1 MLVEHGAVRHDAD
14 GWRLTDPEAVH
25 EVPAS
30 IRLVI
35 AARLDGLPAD
45 QKRVL
50 HDASVCGAVVWGSLL
65 EQLSD
70 VPDPR
75 AIAAGARAARA
86 AAQAAAQFDPRHHR
100 VRVEARADP
109 RRRLRLAAEG
119 GARPA
124 ARAGRGVAA
133 RLGAGRAANRWS
145 RSRTTTSARGSRA
158 AARTGPGPSAEITA
172 QAAEY
177 LTRVAEQVF
186 VHQARA
192 AERPFRRALRI
203 IDASPRAVDPAVAA
217 RASIG
222 LAEVLIEMGAHAE
235 AIEQARRARKL
246 AERAA
251 DGLLVARALLALGR
265 SESDNGRM
273 GRARTLLEDARER
286 FEHEG
291 DLRGQGWAL
300 HRLSETWGWEGF
312 ERELE
317 DLRAAYRLFARARD
331 RFGRSVVAND
341 LAYILSVE
349 GGREFHQWYAKASD
363 LAEDEGDLRS
373 RALLLRSWGN
383 FCYSAGSFEE
393 AARTMAACRP
403 VAAEAGERYAEADA
417 LLSSGSC
424 DRQRRRSGDGAL
436 AGAGS
441 GGDRPGA
448 GLGADPGDRAP
459 RDRAGGDPPREPG
472 RVVARPARGARCDPH
487 AGLRV
492 MGGDL
497 AETVAMLAL
506 DRGAWARAGAAADRL
521 DEALRAIPMGLWDPL
536 PSLIRGRAL
545 LGAGAHQEAAACWK
559 TPLLAHGV
567 SARTAGGRWPP
578 PAWPSTRV
586 RGRIA
591 RPVGGGGRRGG
602 RCRS

>member
-1 MLVEHGAVRHDAD
+1 M
-14 GWRLTDPEAVH
+14 
-25 EVPAS
+25 
-30 IRLVI
+30 
-35 AARLDGLPAD
+35 AA
-45 QKRVL
+45 
-50 HDASVCGAVVWGSLL
+50 C
-65 EQLSD
+65 
-70 VPDPR
+70 
-75 AIAAGARAARA
+75 
-86 AAQAAAQFDPRHHR
+86 
-100 VRVEARADP
+100 
-109 RRRLRLAAEG
+109 
-119 GARPA
+119 
-124 ARAGRGVAA
+124 
-133 RLGAGRAANRWS
+133 LGAGR
-145 RSRTTTSARGSRA
+145 SRTGGRDRLPLRARVGVEPRP
-158 AARTGPGPSAEITA
+158 RTGPGPSAEIA
-172 QAAEY
+172 AHAAEY

-383 FCYSAGSFEE
+383 FCNSAGSFEE
-393 AARTMAACRP
+393 AARTMAAGRP

-417 LLSSGSC
+417 LLVE
-424 DRQRRRSGDGAL
+424 AL
-436 AGAGS
+436 ATVNIGDPALAHSLGTGS
-441 GGDRPGA
+441 GGDRSGA

-459 RDRAGGDPPREPG
+459 RDGAGGDPPREPG
-472 RVVARPARGARCDPH
+472 CVVARPARGARCDPH
-487 AGLRV
+487 ARPPRHGCRPRR
-492 MGGDL
+492 
-497 AETVAMLAL
+497 
-506 DRGAWARAGAAADRL
+506 DRGDGRAGS
-521 DEALRAIPMGLWDPL
+521 W
-536 PSLIRGRAL
+536 
-545 LGAGAHQEAAACWK
+545 
-559 TPLLAHGV
+559 
-567 SARTAGGRWPP
+567 
-578 PAWPSTRV
+578 RV
-586 RGRIA
+586 VA
-591 RPVGGGGRRGG
+591 GRRGG
-602 RCRS
+602 RRAGRGACERSRWVCGTRCRR